1 MAGAKKRIPTLVPAT
16 VASAQVLIGCATRR
30 GRELDNCFVLCREGW
45 RPAFSE
51 AADSPRRRRR
61 PTRRQPAS
69 ALSKP
74 VRHAIACIVVASR
87 KPGDIGA
94 R

>member
-51 AADSPRRRRR
+51 AAD
-61 PTRRQPAS
+61 
-69 ALSKP
+69 
-74 VRHAIACIVVASR
+74 
-87 KPGDIGA
+87 
-94 R
+94 